1 MKIRSVYDVLKDSV
15 AVFRQSKGPLL
26 GAALAFY
33 TTLSLSPLLLVIVA
47 IADAVYGE
55 DAARGQI
62 FFQIRD
68 LVGDDGAKT
77 IESMLAATQSQ
88 HHGWI
93 ATLVSVVTVV
103 IAATGVFANLQEALD
118 AIWGLRPEQ
127 IRGGILL
134 AIRDRAVAFSVVCG
148 MAILLIASLI
158 ATTLLSGFSAS
169 LDDWVPGAAMW
180 LRVGNV
186 AISFLVIATFFAIL
200 FKFLPHTIVPWAGV
214 GIGAGITSLLFTIGK
229 ELIGFYLGKAAVGS
243 PYGAAGSFVALLM
256 WIYYSAQ
263 IFLLGAAITR
273 VVAQRSGLARPEITP
288 R

>member
-1 MKIRSVYDVLKDSV
+1 MKIRIVYDVLKNSV
-15 AVFRQSKGPLL
+15 SVFRQSKGPLL

-47 IADAVYGE
+47 IAGTVYGE
-55 DAARGQI
+55 EAARGQI
-62 FFQIRD
+62 FSQIRE

-77 IESMLAATQSQ
+77 IEGMLAATKSQS
-88 HHGWI
+88 HGWL
-93 ATLVSVVTVV
+93 ATIITIGTII

-118 AIWGLRPEQ
+118 AIWDLRPEQ
-127 IRGGILL
+127 TSGGILL
-134 AIRDRAVAFSVVCG
+134 AVRDRAVAFSVVCG

-158 ATTLLSGFSAS
+158 ATTLLSGFSAA
-169 LDDWVPGAAMW
+169 LDDWVPGAAVW
-180 LRVGNV
+180 LRVGNI

-200 FKFLPHTIVPWAGV
+200 FKVLPHTVVPWAGV
-214 GIGAGITSLLFTIGK
+214 GIGTGITALLFTIGK

-243 PYGAAGSFVALLM
+243 AYGAAGSFVALLM
-256 WIYYSAQ
+256 WIYYSTQ

-273 VVAQRSGLARPEITP
+273 VVAQRSGSARPEITP